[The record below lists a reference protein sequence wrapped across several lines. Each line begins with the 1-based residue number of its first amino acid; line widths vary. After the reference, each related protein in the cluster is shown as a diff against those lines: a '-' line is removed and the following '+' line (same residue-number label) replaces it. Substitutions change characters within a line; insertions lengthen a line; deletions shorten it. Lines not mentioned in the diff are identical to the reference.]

1 VTVSET
7 PEGYKAIPRPV
18 GVMRLMGWL
27 IALMRRLASPG
38 GRPPVVAVDRDLR
51 LRISEIRAQARDVVS
66 LRLVSAD
73 GRPLPTWQPGAHL
86 DLVLPS
92 GRQRQYS
99 LCGDPSDS
107 GSYRVAVRRIAD
119 GGGGSREVHELTP
132 GTELVVRGPRPAF
145 PLVRASS
152 YLFMAGGIGIT
163 PILPMVRAVAAS
175 DADWRLVYAGR
186 DRDLMPFL
194 GELARLDAS
203 RITVW
208 SDQERGRPPTGAELL
223 AESPVP
229 GTSVGYL
236 CGPPAMVSG
245 VRAALG
251 ESAAAL
257 RAGAISALHV
267 ERFSAPPVVGGRQF
281 VVELA
286 SDGSRYVVPGDRSL
300 LQVLRER
307 RVGVPYSCQQGFCG
321 TCRTHVLAGQVDHHD
336 RVLTE
341 TDRTD
346 HMAICVSRARGET
359 LVLDL

>member
-1 VTVSET
+1 MTDNDT
-7 PEGYKAIPRPV
+7 IPRPS
-18 GVMRLMGWL
+18 GLMRAMGWG
-27 IALMRRLASPG
+27 IALTRRLGSPA
-38 GRPPVVAVDRDLR
+38 GRPPVMAVDRDLR
-51 LRISEIRAQARDVVS
+51 LRIDEIRAEARDVVS
-66 LRLVSAD
+66 LRLVPAD
-73 GRPLPTWQPGAHL
+73 GRPLPAWQPGAHL

-92 GRQRQYS
+92 GCQRQYS
-99 LCGDPSDS
+99 LCGDPGDPD
-107 GSYRVAVRRIAD
+107 SYRLAVRRIAD
-119 GGGGSREVHELTP
+119 GGGGSREVHELVP
-132 GTELVVRGPRPAF
+132 GTELVVKGPRPAF
-145 PLVRASS
+145 PLVRAPS

-194 GELARLDAS
+194 GELAELDAA
-203 RITVW
+203 RVTVW
-208 SDQERGRPPTGAELL
+208 SDRERGRPPTGVELL
-223 AESPVP
+223 AQSPEP

-236 CGPPAMVSG
+236 CGPPAMVG
-245 VRAALG
+245 GARAALDG
-251 ESAAAL
+251 T
-257 RAGAISALHV
+257 AGAPGGGMISALHV

-321 TCRTHVLAGQVDHHD
+321 TCRTRVLAGQVEHHD
-336 RVLTE
+336 RALTE
-341 TDRTD
+341 TDRAE
-346 HMAICVSRARGET
+346 HMAICVSRSRGET